1 MTNEVTEVLRVDHL
15 CGISQYSI
23 PSLEYYRKVKEK
35 PQILKS
41 DIKGVNWFCSNGVN
55 NIMGC

>member
-1 MTNEVTEVLRVDHL
+1 VTNEVTEVLLVHHL
-15 CGISQYSI
+15 CGILQYSI
-23 PSLEYYRKVKEK
+23 LSLACYRKLKEK